1 MLHQLAFRTRG
12 TQRQGDG
19 KGCAPLP
26 PKEWGVRQACLAIF
40 FLDLELGEVFCTW
53 GRLEP
58 AFGGKGR
65 RAFVRLVSP
74 AEGVSA
80 LALTYF

>member
-1 MLHQLAFRTRG
+1 M
-12 TQRQGDG
+12 
-19 KGCAPLP
+19 
-26 PKEWGVRQACLAIF
+26 RQACLAIF
-40 FLDLELGEVFCTW
+40 FLDLEVGEGFCTW

-65 RAFVRLVSP
+65 RAFDRLVSP

-80 LALTYF
+80 LALTHF